1 MNKPTRPWIVIASG
15 AALETSLLPYHI
27 VNLIAHYDLDVSVAL
42 SPNALEFVTPLAL
55 QAITKR
61 HVYVSNT
68 QLDSRTS
75 EPLHLVCARADLVI
89 LYPATPRIISQAAL
103 GQITCPVTRVFAF
116 TPKPRIIIAPFLHPD
131 LDTQIYEPH
140 LEALRALGCSVL
152 QHDGK
157 SSPWRQVAAGIGAAL
172 ELSYV
177 ERDEFVRF
185 ERDI

>member
-1 MNKPTRPWIVIASG
+1 
-15 AALETSLLPYHI
+15 
-27 VNLIAHYDLDVSVAL
+27 
-42 SPNALEFVTPLAL
+42 
-55 QAITKR
+55 
-61 HVYVSNT
+61 
-68 QLDSRTS
+68 
-75 EPLHLVCARADLVI
+75 VI